1 MEPHGEIPEQNVIA
15 VIPARFAST
24 RLPGKLLLDICGKPL
39 ILHTL
44 EQASKARSISR
55 VVVAT
60 DDVRILH
67 TVLSAGGEAVMTS
80 VEHPSGS
87 DRVAEVA
94 ERLPPGSVIVN
105 VQGDEPLISPE
116 TIDRAVYAL
125 THDRSVDIATTFE
138 PIESIEELLDGNVV
152 KVVMND
158 AGHALYFSRSPLP
171 FPRDASLRYGGDLN
185 AAIRNDPGLL
195 EIYRKHTGLYAYRRE
210 FLLEFT
216 QMPQTRLEQIEMLEQ
231 LRALENGARIKV
243 VKAAGG
249 SIGVDTQDDLE
260 KVRAI
265 VSAGPSVSIDDFT
278 CLRPGYEGLD

>member
-1 MEPHGEIPEQNVIA
+1 MEPHGKNPEENIIA
-15 VIPARFAST
+15 VIPARYGST

-44 EQASKARSISR
+44 EQASKAKAVSR

-94 ERLPPGSVIVN
+94 ERLPRGSVIVN

-125 THDRSVDIATTFE
+125 VRDQSVDIATTYE
-138 PIESIEELLDGNVV
+138 PIESIEELLNGNVV
-152 KVVMND
+152 KVVIND

-185 AAIRNDPGLL
+185 AAIRKDPGLL

-243 VKAAGG
+243 VKSDGG

-265 VSAGPSVSIDDFT
+265 VSSGPSVSIDDFT
-278 CLRPGYEGLD
+278 CLRPG

>member
-1 MEPHGEIPEQNVIA
+1 MPEQNVIA